1 MLIKRS
7 VLSIQTRF
15 HCATLKAEAQSHM
28 ANVRMANRHPARL
41 RTKPGQCSV
50 LLSGV
55 WDWNKQP
62 LKEANISLFFNY
74 CFSFDLKSQN
84 ACDLIVMAWNAHVV
98 LLNKKNEYQGWICN
112 HGKTT
117 LYFKKIQH
125 VITHPKN
132 NSQLKW
138 EHRSQWDTV
147 FLF

>member
-1 MLIKRS
+1 MLIKHS
-7 VLSIQTRF
+7 VLSIQTHF

-28 ANVRMANRHPARL
+28 ANVSMANRHPARL

-62 LKEANISLFFNY
+62 LKEANISLFFPNY

-84 ACDLIVMAWNAHVV
+84 TCDLIVMAWNAHVV

-138 EHRSQWDTV
+138 EHRSDTV
-147 FLF
+147 FLV

>member
-28 ANVRMANRHPARL
+28 ANVSMANRHPARL

-55 WDWNKQP
+55 LGLEQTAIEGGQYFP
-62 LKEANISLFFNY
+62 FFSPNY

-138 EHRSQWDTV
+138 EHRSDTV